1 MQPLAAPESNV
12 AERRARMKVA
22 ACSFVVRE
30 ATSFEQFAGHARAV
44 LDQAREADLVVLPEL
59 FTFELYPTLE
69 SRSGGPADVTAL
81 DRHTA
86 GYVELFS
93 GEAAARGQWIL
104 AGSHPTLSGGRCLNL
119 AYLFAPDGSVHTHA
133 KTHLLPAE
141 HQRGFSEGDDLV
153 AVKLEF
159 ATIGINVCYEAEIP
173 ECATSLAEQGA
184 LIVLCPSLTL
194 SKHGYWRVRYCAHAR
209 CIENQLYFVHA
220 SCAAGPPG
228 IFGGAYGASSV
239 LGSSDDPWD
248 AGGVGA
254 STEPGREAVALAV
267 VDLDALRDRRANG
280 PAPTFRDRQ
289 RRRDRYAA
297 WRSERQATNTPL
309 GPDG

>member
-1 MQPLAAPESNV
+1 MT
-12 AERRARMKVA
+12 VA
-22 ACSFVVRE
+22 ACGFVIRE

-44 LDQAREADLVVLPEL
+44 LDQARGADLVVLPEL

-69 SRSGGPADVTAL
+69 ARSGGPADVTAL

-86 GYVELFS
+86 GYVDLFS

-104 AGSHPTLSGGRCLNL
+104 AGTHPTLIGGRCLNL
-119 AYLFAPDGSVHTHA
+119 AYLFAPDRSVHTHA

-153 AVKLEF
+153 AVRLEF

-173 ECATSLAEQGA
+173 ECATSLAQQGVQ
-184 LIVLCPSLTL
+184 IVLCPSLTL
-194 SKHGYWRVRYCAHAR
+194 SEHGYWRVRHCAQAR
-209 CIENQLYFVHA
+209 CIENQLYLVHA

-239 LGSSDDPWD
+239 LGPCDDPWD
-248 AGGVGA
+248 ARGVLA
-254 STEPGREAVALAV
+254 STDPGRETVALAV
-267 VDLDALRDRRANG
+267 VDLDALQDRRANG
-280 PAPTFRDRQ
+280 SAPTFRDRQ

-297 WRSERQATNTPL
+297 WRSERQTTNAPL
-309 GPDG
+309 GPDV